1 MLVAILII
9 ALVFIAGF
17 IIYAVKHN
25 ATLTLG
31 ETDKNNF
38 WRLSK

>member
-1 MLVAILII
+1 MLIAILII
-9 ALVFIAGF
+9 ALAFIAGF
-17 IIYAVKHN
+17 IVYAIKHN
-25 ATLTLG
+25 PTLTLG

>member
-1 MLVAILII
+1 MLVAVLII
-9 ALVFIAGF
+9 ALVIIVGF
-17 IIYAVKHN
+17 IVYAVKHN
-25 ATLTLG
+25 TTLTLG